1 MAKKN
6 EEVKSEELVV
16 AAPAALSVDG
26 AEDFGDFSDDADTR
40 TADELVL
47 ERLRIVQAMTKEKAA
62 SGLQDGQIYGSMTRK
77 GFDKLLIVPIHDW
90 REVVERTTVK
100 TDKPKGAF
108 IKSYNETQDG
118 SGDFGD
124 DRVNKAIAAAGGLK
138 NLRKSL
144 PDVNGV
150 VTELVLTYNCYVAI
164 LDPSNGTTVKGF
176 GVLQADKTNI
186 RPYLLW
192 RQNRVDF
199 DGATNYPTYA
209 FRTFVD
215 GKGTYKNPEG
225 NVTQQYNFRPFVN
238 ENWKESCLVPSKN
251 KALLLN
257 LKEQKKLMKSG
268 ALKVAEHA
276 SEGEAVS
283 EENQEDAAF

>member
-6 EEVKSEELVV
+6 EEVKTEELVV
-16 AAPAALSVDG
+16 AAPEALAVDG
-26 AEDFGDFSDDADTR
+26 VEDFGDFSDDSDKR

-47 ERLRIVQAMTKEKAA
+47 ERLRLVQAMTKGKSE
-62 SGLQDGQIYGSMTRK
+62 SGLKDGQIYSNMTRK
-77 GFDKLLIVPIHDW
+77 GYDDLLVVPVYDW

-108 IKSYNETQDG
+108 IRAYGETAEG

-124 DRVNKAIAAAGGLK
+124 DRVNKAIAAVGGLK

-144 PDVNGV
+144 PDANGN

-209 FRTFVD
+209 FRTVVD
-215 GKGTYKNPEG
+215 GRGTYKNPEG
-225 NVTQQYNFRPFVN
+225 NVTQQYGFKPYLND
-238 ENWKESCLVPSKN
+238 NWKESCLVPSKH
-251 KALLLN
+251 KALLLA
-257 LKEQKKLMKSG
+257 LREQRKLMASG
-268 ALKVAEHA
+268 ALKVADHA
-276 SEGEAVS
+276 TDEAVS
-283 EENQEDAAF
+283 EDAQEEAAF

>member
-6 EEVKSEELVV
+6 EEVKTEELVV
-16 AAPAALSVDG
+16 AAPEALAV
-26 AEDFGDFSDDADTR
+26 
-40 TADELVL
+40 
-47 ERLRIVQAMTKEKAA
+47 
-62 SGLQDGQIYGSMTRK
+62 DGQIYINMTSK
-77 GFDKLLIVPIHDW
+77 GYDDLLVVPVYDW

-108 IKSYNETQDG
+108 IRAYGETAEG

-124 DRVNKAIAAAGGLK
+124 DRVNKAIAAVGGLK

-144 PDVNGV
+144 PDANGN

-209 FRTFVD
+209 FRTVVD
-215 GKGTYKNPEG
+215 GRGTYKNPEG
-225 NVTQQYNFRPFVN
+225 NVTQQYGFKPYLND
-238 ENWKESCLVPSKN
+238 NWKESCLVPSKH
-251 KALLLN
+251 KALLLA
-257 LKEQKKLMKSG
+257 LREQRKLMASG
-268 ALKVAEHA
+268 ALKVADHA
-276 SEGEAVS
+276 TDEAVS
-283 EENQEDAAF
+283 EDAQEEAAF